1 MGFFR
6 VPFFNMISF
15 STKWGMGLKGI
26 RIIMIEKTISIE

>member
-1 MGFFR
+1 MGLFR

-26 RIIMIEKTISIE
+26 RIIMIENTMSIE